1 MWNSCVIW
9 EPNFQVKIKTN
20 GTVSIVEK
28 KLIEKKYITD
38 FLSVVDSEHVS
49 ANIESSHSLCQLWLG
64 LCLCST
70 PGRPRRHKF
79 AYILFSISTYFVYR
93 SLPPSHD
100 TLFVSFVLYFL
111 LVLRQSHYGVQ
122 NGLEFH
128 DSPASTIAVQLQTY
142 SLLLCSLYW
151 NFVHIYSPSPLTSTP
166 KSQPT

>member
-128 DSPASTIAVQLQTY
+128 DSPASIIAVQLQTY
-142 SLLLCSLYW
+142 SLLLCSLY
-151 NFVHIYSPSPLTSTP
+151 FETLFTFTP
-166 KSQPT
+166 QVL